1 MQAEYQYPII
11 IKGKKPDILERN
23 LNNFKLK
30 CKEKALKEYIKTYSI
45 LDISKIYFE
54 EMVTKS
60 FGQDYTVYNIR
71 IITSEF

>member
-23 LNNFKLK
+23 LNKFKLK
-30 CKEKALKEYIKTYSI
+30 CKEKALKEFIKTYSI
-45 LDISKIYFE
+45 LDVPKIYFE
-54 EMVTKS
+54 EMITKS